1 MLPLLF
7 RVQMDEV
14 RHQTKLKP
22 VAAPQESRR
31 SCAAMPEVDFLH
43 VLGLLVYVD
52 SRIRFLQS
60 QQQLEHALRV
70 LNPIVAIDDQHFSTV

>member
-1 MLPLLF
+1 M
-7 RVQMDEV
+7 
-14 RHQTKLKP
+14 
-22 VAAPQESRR
+22 
-31 SCAAMPEVDFLH
+31 
-43 VLGLLVYVD
+43 GLLVYVD